1 MLEIVL
7 LVVVVVQQR
16 CKECLAVS
24 CFVGS
29 VDVEDFQRVFAVD
42 EDVQLGEASFG
53 VGGLLEDLA
62 AVGERVGEQDG
73 ASRSSSCCSRPEAV
87 ARPVFRPG
95 RDVGGRAVSFL
106 EGDDV
111 GRWLQGADVTQKLMP
126 L

>member
-24 CFVGS
+24 CFVGG
-29 VDVEDFQRVFAVD
+29 VDVEDFQRVFVVD
-42 EDVQLGEASFG
+42 QDVQLGEASVG

-87 ARPVFRPG
+87 ARPVLGPG

-111 GRWLQGADVTQKLMP
+111 WRWLQGADVTQKLMP